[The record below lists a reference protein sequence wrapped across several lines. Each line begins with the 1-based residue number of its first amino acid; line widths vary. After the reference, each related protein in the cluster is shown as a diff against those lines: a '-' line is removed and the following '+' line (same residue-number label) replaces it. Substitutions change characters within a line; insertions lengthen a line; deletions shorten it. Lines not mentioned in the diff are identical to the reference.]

1 MAEWRRSHAAVEL
14 AGGGTQTTTK
24 ITGVNNTANSAQ
36 SSVQTTNLYSY
47 TTFVN
52 KSIKPAPSFL
62 LTIRSA
68 VSPNSVEA
76 FHRCIVIGNFLVH
89 P

>member
-1 MAEWRRSHAAVEL
+1 MEL
-14 AGGGTQTTTK
+14 AEGGTQTTTK
-24 ITGVNNTANSAQ
+24 ITGVNDTANSAQ
-36 SSVQTTNLYSY
+36 SSVQTTNVFFDCYVSRA
-47 TTFVN
+47 TPPVVN
-52 KSIKPAPSFL
+52 KSIKPAFL

-68 VSPNSVEA
+68 VSPNSEQA